1 MFCFSPWDCSN
12 SSLQLGQPWE
22 LGREEIGCLSAFCL
36 KDGWTGWIFLFM
48 FAKFLI
54 WSQRSPLPESLPAL
68 HLHSVL
74 RVQIW
79 PQKQQWLKDG
89 RGCSEFTDLRITQWW
104 LETCDV
110 LALQSRNTRFYLKIW
125 ILRWSFQAFPF
136 YIYDAVASCFSASFE
151 LYRELSKCR
160 CFSFINV

>member
-74 RVQIW
+74 RVHIW

-89 RGCSEFTDLRITQWW
+89 RGCSEFTDLCITQWW
-104 LETCDV
+104 LETWCFGLAEPEHQV
-110 LALQSRNTRFYLKIW
+110 LFKDLNFETIISGLSILYLRCSGLVFLGFFWTLQRI
-125 ILRWSFQAFPF
+125 I
-136 YIYDAVASCFSASFE
+136 
-151 LYRELSKCR
+151 
-160 CFSFINV
+160 